1 MRNMKF
7 LMIVLLLAVL
17 AFSGCGGSKD
27 SEDSSGGDTSIP
39 NNTPDTYNTEYVLSG
54 RWDVI
59 DQSITIDADY
69 VNDTTLN
76 LTLSTASMTFANTQ
90 IAGTRGL
97 STITL
102 HETWNAYIEGGDV
115 RVYMGLLAVNL
126 DDQVVSLIKQG
137 ADNWRGEILDTY
149 KTVLNIEVLAENLIK
164 LTEHRIAPVSGDVLI
179 EYDNEL
185 TFRKK
190 E

>member
-1 MRNMKF
+1 
-7 LMIVLLLAVL
+7 
-17 AFSGCGGSKD
+17 
-27 SEDSSGGDTSIP
+27 
-39 NNTPDTYNTEYVLSG
+39 
-54 RWDVI
+54 
-59 DQSITIDADY
+59 
-69 VNDTTLN
+69 
-76 LTLSTASMTFANTQ
+76 MTFANTQ
-90 IAGTRGL
+90 ITGTRGL

-102 HETWNAYIEGGDV
+102 HETWNAYLDGDV
-115 RVYMGLLAVNL
+115 RVYMGIIPVNL

-149 KTVLNIEVLAENLIK
+149 KTVLNIEVLADNLIK